1 MKNWNLLVVEDE
13 TPARERMRRLL
24 AAHADIEVAEAE
36 DGAQAM
42 RWLDSH
48 EVHIM
53 LLDVQLPDVSGLE
66 ILQRMK
72 NVQPPVIILV
82 TASRAHALDAFEFS
96 AIDYLLKPVENR
108 RLDVALDRARKILS
122 SLQDQPPVKPAL
134 EAGPGVMPPSLA
146 RILVRSG
153 MREQI
158 VRVEHILWVE
168 ADGNYVNLHCVKEK
182 HFIRENIGKLEQM
195 LPASQFVR
203 VNRSALVNIESI
215 VEIRHSGKAARA
227 VLTDGSELPLT
238 CAMREL
244 RDRMQFGGG

>member
-1 MKNWNLLVVEDE
+1 MKRWNLLVVEDE
-13 TPARERMRRLL
+13 TPARDRMRRLL
-24 AAHADIEVAEAE
+24 AAHADMEVAEVE

-72 NVQPPVIILV
+72 NVQPPVTILV

-108 RLDVALDRARKILS
+108 RLDVALDRARKILA

-134 EAGPGVMPPSLA
+134 EGGAGTLSPSLA

-195 LPASQFVR
+195 LPAAQFVR

>member
-24 AAHADIEVAEAE
+24 SAHGDIEVAEVE

-72 NVQPPVIILV
+72 NVQPPVTILV

-108 RLDVALDRARKILS
+108 RLDVALDRARKILTA
-122 SLQDQPPVKPAL
+122 LQDQPVKPAL
-134 EAGPGVMPPSLA
+134 EAGPGALPQSLA

-195 LPASQFVR
+195 LPSSQFVR